1 MRISLLAPTLFLA
14 SLWVTESKI
23 FVLQSDFHRSRE
35 NHPVWDLT
43 NSSDGTAVILEPNKY
58 MSINFCLRRR
68 SKVRLTDF
76 RFSNGNNSEIV
87 QVQIDD
93 ILMGLFTSTTNPRRS
108 WNAFLSTGP
117 FPRVPVL
124 PIGWHKLTVSQ
135 TYIN

>member
-1 MRISLLAPTLFLA
+1 MWA
-14 SLWVTESKI
+14 TEAKL

-43 NSSDGTAVILEPNKY
+43 NSSDGTAIILEPNKY

-68 SKVRLTDF
+68 STVRLTDF

-87 QVQIDD
+87 QVKIDD

-108 WNAFLSTGP
+108 WNVFLSTGP
-117 FPRVPVL
+117 FPRVPAL
-124 PIGWHKLTVSQ
+124 PIGWHKLTVSFII
-135 TYIN
+135 T